1 MPKINLGR
9 VKGDPLHYEDLTEE
23 QKLELKGE
31 TGNTPIIKAGTT
43 TIVNFDQAA
52 KVTSETNGDVTSF
65 NFQIPVGQ
73 EPPFYG
79 AYDTFPI
86 LGDLNRTYIDDT
98 VDPRL
103 MYTWDNEKQ
112 MYVLTG
118 GAGGADGSSI
128 DIPITLLADA
138 WTGDTAPYSQ
148 TITVP
153 QMREGMTPLF
163 YLSST
168 GADAEYAYSLITGYT
183 TAYAD
188 ITFRAADLPAV
199 DITITLKGIPAQE
212 LNYVDNTI
220 VVIAEPSAFAVSADP
235 DYDGRYVATIPVEGM
250 QAGAGGVWDIVRS
263 GPVLSEEESKIAL
276 SITDVERLDGAV
288 RIVTLEAPGQRFL
301 MSIQGTYAGAGGG
314 DIILA
319 GMQEWFDRVEALE
332 EEQKNNIL
340 KYVDGE
346 NIAEVTITEDNYAQL
361 PSAPSGISPVFITA
375 AYFGSC
381 TGCFNIMSI
390 GDGRCYAVGDAGTSI
405 TSLTIRYWYREK
417 GY

>member
-301 MSIQGTYAGAGGG
+301 MSIQGTYAGAGEG

-332 EEQKNNIL
+332 NNVPKILSGQAVVSGDQITSVKFPLGFFDKNPRVVATALGPPEANVSIVYNSNSVEGFGL
-340 KYVDGE
+340 RHNHTSDLYVDWIAVE
-346 NIAEVTITEDNYAQL
+346 N
-361 PSAPSGISPVFITA
+361 
-375 AYFGSC
+375 
-381 TGCFNIMSI
+381 
-390 GDGRCYAVGDAGTSI
+390 
-405 TSLTIRYWYREK
+405 
-417 GY
+417 